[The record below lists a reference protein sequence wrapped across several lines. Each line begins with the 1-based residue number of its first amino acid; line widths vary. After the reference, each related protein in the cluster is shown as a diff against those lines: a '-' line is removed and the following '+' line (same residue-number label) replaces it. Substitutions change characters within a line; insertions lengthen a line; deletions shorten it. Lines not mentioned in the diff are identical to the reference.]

1 MNSRGRALP
10 GGALR
15 LLPFIAMLAACGGS
29 SGPTT
34 PATMP
39 PATTLAPA
47 PPAVSSVGLALL
59 MHMDEAVWQGAPQEV
74 RDNSFGSHHGR
85 AAGGANTVANGR
97 FGRAGQFFGSA
108 SCIEVPDAPSLHP
121 ADELTISAW
130 VQPSQ
135 IGRGAMG
142 IAARRVNFTVNSAYA
157 FFVAVSGR
165 LSVDVNTEDDRF
177 EAGPQLAVGRWY
189 HVAMVYEGARQTVVV
204 YLDGAA
210 VGAHSESALSITPFD
225 APEWVGCLPEGGPSQ
240 GFEGLMDD
248 VAIWHRALSATE
260 VAALARGTGAVANP

>member
-1 MNSRGRALP
+1 MTRPGTGLRA
-10 GGALR
+10 GALA
-15 LLPFIAMLAACGGS
+15 LAATTIAACGGS

-34 PATMP
+34 PVTMP
-39 PATTLAPA
+39 PATTLAPV

-59 MHMDEAVWQGAPQEV
+59 LHMDEAAWSGAPQEV

-85 AAGGANTVANGR
+85 AAGGANTTANGR

-108 SCIEVPDAPSLHP
+108 SCVEIFDAPSLRP
-121 ADELTISAW
+121 SDELTISAW

-142 IAARRVNFTVNSAYA
+142 IAAKRVNYTVDSAYA

-177 EAGPQLAVGRWY
+177 EAGPQLTVGRWS
-189 HVAMVYEGARQTVVV
+189 HVAMVYEGARQAVTV
-204 YLDGAA
+204 YLNGAP
-210 VGAHSESALSITPFD
+210 VGAHSENATSITPFES
-225 APEWVGCLPEGGPSQ
+225 PEWVGCLAEGGPSQ
-240 GFEGLMDD
+240 GFEGMLDE
-248 VAIWHRALSATE
+248 VAIWHRALSAAE
-260 VAALARGTGAVANP
+260 ISALANANAAIANP